1 MILQAISIAAA
12 LLLSGFL
19 DGNSGITSSGTD
31 GHTEAHLP
39 VGDKG
44 CYIIAGGGDATV
56 HCPTQGRAP

>member
-1 MILQAISIAAA
+1 MTRLS
-12 LLLSGFL
+12 LLCLLAGLSGCL

-44 CYIIAGGGDATV
+44 CYIVVGGDNSV
-56 HCPTQGRAP
+56 HCPTQGGAP